1 MVVNDA
7 IWAVND
13 AVVPDESVTDDGTE
27 TALLLLDR
35 LTVVL
40 LWTGA
45 VRVTEQLS
53 VPAAV

>member
-1 MVVNDA
+1 VVNDA

-13 AVVPDESVTDDGTE
+13 AVVPDESVTDDGTV
-27 TALLLLDR
+27 TVRLLLDR
-35 LTVVL
+35 LTAVL

-53 VPAAV
+53 VPAAL